1 MPIFVVHEHHAQR
14 LHWDFRLE
22 MENVLKSWAL
32 PKRPPRKS
40 GIKRLAIQVEDH
52 ELDYASFEGEI
63 GEGEYGAGIVKI
75 WDKGEYKMLKHD
87 SNYFKFE
94 LYGLLLNKTYVLYK
108 YPQVGEHAWLL
119 FKTKAV

>member
-1 MPIFVVHEHHAQR
+1 MHEHHAQR

-22 MENVLKSWAL
+22 WENVLKSWAL
-32 PKRPPRKS
+32 PKKPPRKS

-52 ELDYASFEGEI
+52 ALDYASFEGEI
-63 GEGEYGAGIVKI
+63 GEGEYGAGVVKI
-75 WDKGEYKMLKHD
+75 WDKGEYKMLKYD

-108 YPQVGEHAWLL
+108 YPQAGEHAWLL